1 MKRAAQIARFAFFLV
16 VALLGTEAAL
26 RLLKPATLQYY
37 RDMKLLHRYH
47 PEYQVALAPN
57 ADVYVKHHAGL
68 WQGRFTTNSLGMR
81 GTAEIDP
88 ESDYIACLGDSLV
101 FALGVSD
108 EATFCRRLDGAVI
121 GGKKFK
127 AANFCVDAYGSY
139 EYALRLEDMAP
150 SLPRLKKV
158 LLFVSPNDYTVP
170 PALEKQGVLPDDV
183 ITEKKRNNTE
193 YLRAFRIQFQ
203 LTELSYLLQAAK
215 LAFEQQRVQVPAN
228 LADYRRELVRA
239 GLAEPGSD
247 LPKPEGLKGYLG
259 TVFYRFPPGPDC
271 SGKQAAVTCPEP
283 VPEHVQCT
291 DAKSVEI
298 LASRELPPVTREAY
312 DRMISYAREKKFEL
326 IPVILPMQIEEIHCN
341 QHGLSH
347 PLRHY
352 ALQAKRYFAARNIRV
367 IDLLPETRQMCG
379 ETLTDEIGRKFSS
392 RVRDYFIPGDGHLTI
407 DGNAW
412 ASRSIQNSLERMGE
426 R

>member
-16 VALLGTEAAL
+16 LAIAGTEAAL

-37 RDMKLLHRYH
+37 RDMKLLHKYH
-47 PEYQVALAPN
+47 PGYQVALAPN
-57 ADVYVKHHAGL
+57 ADVFVKHHAGL
-68 WQGRFTTNSLGMR
+68 WQGRFTTNSQGMR
-81 GTAEIDP
+81 GTSEIDP
-88 ESDYIACLGDSLV
+88 DSDYIACLGDSLV

-108 EATFCRRLDGAVI
+108 EATFCRRLDGALI
-121 GGKKFK
+121 RGKKYRT
-127 AANFCVDAYGSY
+127 ANFGVDAYGSY
-139 EYALRLEDMAP
+139 EYALRLEDMAGYV
-150 SLPRLKKV
+150 PRLKKV
-158 LLFVSPNDYTVP
+158 LLFISPNDYTVP

-183 ITEKKRNNTE
+183 ITEKKRNNAD

-203 LTELSYLLQAAK
+203 LTEMSYLLQAAK

-228 LADYRRELVRA
+228 IADYRRELVRA
-239 GLAEPGSD
+239 GLAAPSAD
-247 LPKPEGLKGYLG
+247 SPKPEGMRGYLG
-259 TVFYRFPPGPDC
+259 TVFYRFPPRPDC
-271 SGKQAAVTCPEP
+271 SGKQTMVSCPEP
-283 VPEHVQCT
+283 VPDHVQCT
-291 DAKSVEI
+291 DAKSVEQ

-312 DRMISYAREKKFEL
+312 ERMIAFAKERNFEL

-341 QHGLSH
+341 QHGKSH

-352 ALQAKRYFAARNIRV
+352 ALQASQYFAARNIRV

-379 ETLTDEIGRKFSS
+379 ETLTDEVGRKFSS
-392 RVRDYFIPGDGHLTI
+392 RVRDYFIPGDGHLTV

-412 ASRSIQNSLERMGE
+412 AERSLRASLERLGE